1 MKVMIPVD
9 DLPYSFAALESVI
22 QRSWSD
28 NTEFA
33 LVRVIES
40 NECESSISKEEHSRQ
55 LSEETRQHVERTT
68 KWLNGLAKALAPN
81 SAGQRVKPVIML
93 GDIDKCLAEFARE
106 FCPDYIVMGS
116 HDRSPRQ
123 RYWLGSIASR
133 VAGTT
138 GCSIELVRPGS
149 LHDMLMKDRVSMD
162 EVARIDFTPKRIVI
176 PVDLSRNS
184 DEVTSDW
191 LCRIGGL
198 QGSKAALLTV
208 SKIINNS
215 NNTTDHEE
223 KLQVKLEKQAEQL
236 RDTAG
241 ITAVEAR
248 VVNGSPGSAI
258 LEFAAAW
265 DADLILVSLKGEP
278 DGGELTAGSTAK
290 AILDGAHCSVVAVRP
305 GMEKD
310 FAFTWNK
317 NKAYI
322 C

>member
-22 QRSWSD
+22 QRKWPDS
-28 NTEFA
+28 TEFA

-40 NECESSISKEEHSRQ
+40 NDKEAANEHSRH
-55 LSEETRQHVERTT
+55 LDEETRQHVESTK
-68 KWLNGLAKALAPN
+68 KWLNGLARALAPD
-81 SAGQRVKPVIML
+81 SVQKRVKPVILL
-93 GDIDKCLAEFARE
+93 GDIDKCLAEFARD

-123 RYWLGSIASR
+123 RYWLGSIAAK
-133 VAGTT
+133 VAGNT
-138 GCSIELVRPGS
+138 GCSVELVRPGC
-149 LHDMLMKDRVSMD
+149 LHDMLMQERVSMD

-184 DEVTSDW
+184 DEVTPNW
-191 LCRIGGL
+191 LGRIGGL
-198 QGSKAALLTV
+198 QGSKVALLTV
-208 SKIINNS
+208 SKTLNHSKN
-215 NNTTDHEE
+215 EE
-223 KLQVKLEKQAEQL
+223 KLQSKLEKQAEQL

-241 ITAVEAR
+241 ITAVEAK
-248 VVNGSPGSAI
+248 VVNGSPSSAI

-265 DADLILVSLKGEP
+265 EADLILVSLKGES
-278 DGGELTAGSTAK
+278 DGGELIAGSTAK
-290 AILDGAHCSVVAVRP
+290 AVLDGAHCSVVAVRP
-305 GMEKD
+305 GFEKD